1 MNPRRTLLV
10 TSILAPLIGARRAL
24 AQAGVTRIV
33 VGFAPG
39 GSVDSLARLIAETL
53 RPNLDATVIVENRPG
68 ASGRMAVDLVRTA
81 TPDGTTLLLAP
92 QGPITMFPFVF
103 KRLNYD
109 PERDF
114 VPVSRLATGDFA
126 LTVGPMVPATD
137 LATFRQ
143 WLKAAGDKASYGSP
157 GSGTVPHFVGVAIGR
172 ALGTPWTHV
181 PYRGAALAI
190 TDVAGGN
197 LAAAVTPLT
206 EAMEMHKAGRVR
218 ILATTGSTRTPF
230 IAGIPTFK
238 EHGIDVDAP
247 LWFGLYAPAAT
258 PAERLERLRRATRE
272 SLARQETA
280 SHLARLGLV
289 PAPTDAAEQLALQRA
304 ETELWKAVIKD
315 SGFKPED

>member
-1 MNPRRTLLV
+1 MNPRRTLLA
-10 TSILAPLIGARRAL
+10 TAMLAPLIGTRRAL

-33 VGFAPG
+33 VGFSPG
-39 GSVDSLARLIAETL
+39 GSVDSLARLMADAL
-53 RPNLDATVIVENRPG
+53 RSQLKSTVIVENRPG
-68 ASGRMAVDLVRTA
+68 ASGRMAVDLVKA
-81 TPDGTTLLLAP
+81 AAPDGTTLLLAP

-103 KRLNYD
+103 KRLHYD

-114 VPVSRLATGDFA
+114 VPISRLATGDFA

-137 LATFRQ
+137 LTTFRQ
-143 WLKAAGDKASYGSP
+143 WLQAAGDKASYGSP
-157 GSGTVPHFVGVAIGR
+157 GSGTVPHFVGAAIGR
-172 ALGTPWTHV
+172 ALGSPWTHV

-218 ILATTGSTRTPF
+218 ILATTGSRRTPF
-230 IAGIPTFK
+230 VDGIPTFK
-238 EHGIDVDAP
+238 EQGIDVDAP

-258 PAERLERLRRATRE
+258 PAGQLDSLRRATHE
-272 SLARQETA
+272 SLALQGTA
-280 SHLARLGLV
+280 DHLARLGLV
-289 PAPTDAAEQLALQRA
+289 PAPTEVAEQLALQRREA
-304 ETELWKAVIKD
+304 AFWQAVIKD